1 MAMKKGWMAA
11 AAVLLAVASYAA
23 GRRAGGAA
31 APAQAAGERRVLH
44 YACPMHP
51 TVKADRPGT
60 APCCGMALEPV
71 RADGDPAAP
80 SAPPVPGTVKMTAA
94 QRQVQGVRLG
104 KAERAPSRQRLR
116 LFGRVVPDETR
127 VHVVDSA
134 VDGTV
139 REVTH
144 ATTGSFVAKG
154 ERMGSVFAPDVR
166 FALQG
171 YLTALDTMDRDELA
185 RVSAGL
191 VVAKGGSAD
200 SSARFAI
207 ERLLSLGVSPQQIEE
222 FRGTRLLPVS
232 IDVRAPVAGLV
243 VARDFF
249 PGRRIGPGMECFR
262 IANLDRVWV
271 LADVPEGAAALVRP
285 GDAAK
290 VTLPGRPGA
299 FAAVVSRVPPTYDPA
314 SQTLKV
320 RLELANPGAA
330 LRPEMP
336 VDVELEVERAEAV
349 TVPEDAVVDAG
360 LRQTVFV
367 QAGEGALEPRSVE
380 TGWRAGGRV
389 EIRRGLE
396 AGEVVVVSGTFM
408 VDSESQLRA
417 AASGAPAPAQ
427 PRASASADAHAG
439 PTDPVCAMAVD
450 PGKARATGRVHQH
463 GATTY
468 YFCSDHCRDAFAAE
482 PGRFAGGG
490 HPPRASKAL

>member
-1 MAMKKGWMAA
+1 MKRGWIAA
-11 AAVLLAVASYAA
+11 AAVLLAAASFAA

-31 APAQAAGERRVLH
+31 APAHAAGEPKVLH

-51 TVKADRPGT
+51 TVKADGPGT

-71 RADGDPAAP
+71 RADGGPAAP
-80 SAPPVPGTVKMTAA
+80 AVPGTVRLTAA
-94 QRQVQGVRLG
+94 QRQLQGVRLG

-127 VHVVDSA
+127 IHVVDSA

-139 REVTH
+139 REVAH
-144 ATTGSFVAKG
+144 ATTGSFVEKG
-154 ERMGSVFAPDVR
+154 ERMGSFFAPDVR
-166 FALQG
+166 AALQG

-200 SSARFAI
+200 TSARFAI

-222 FRGTRLLPVS
+222 FRRTRLLPVS

-271 LADVPEGAAALVRP
+271 LADVPEGDAALVRP
-285 GDAAK
+285 GAAAK
-290 VTLPGRPGA
+290 VALPGRPAA
-299 FAAVVSRVPPTYDPA
+299 FAAVVSRVPHTYDPA

-360 LRQTVFV
+360 LRKTVFV
-367 QAGEGALEPRSVE
+367 QADEGVLEPRSVE

-417 AASGAPAPAQ
+417 AAAGAPSPKPAPGPATE
-427 PRASASADAHAG
+427 AAAG
-439 PTDPVCAMAVD
+439 PVDPVCAMAVD
-450 PGKARATGRVHQH
+450 PEKARAAGRVHQH
-463 GATTY
+463 GATTF
-468 YFCSDHCRDAFAAE
+468 YFCSDHCRAAFLAE

-490 HPPRASKAL
+490 HPPRAAQAL